1 MEGAYFA
8 RFVRVPLVIILCVI
22 IAQTSPALAQEQTN
36 ILRRQ
41 IDMYFDSLQYEET
54 LPLLEKLVV
63 LSQNMQDSIQLHQ
76 TYADIGYAH
85 YHLGDFEKSYL
96 HYRKAADIAQSSDSL
111 KTAGYLRNIGLNYQR
126 MGLHAL
132 ALAQFQA
139 ALEFAKKKGSDRLNG
154 DIYNSMGVLH
164 QQSAEPRKA
173 LDVLRKALKIWT
185 SSGDSSRMAR
195 VYTNLAIS
203 FEDLEMP
210 DSAIAY
216 NERALA
222 IKRRANDHTIASSLN
237 NIGVNYLK
245 INRED
250 EALPYL
256 NESFQIYK
264 TINEPE
270 GLAISYNNYGDYWT
284 RKGDYSKAQQYLD
297 SAEAILEVVKSK
309 ELKIDNLAFRI
320 KLKERR
326 EQFKESLALYKT
338 WDSLKTELYLEEK
351 FKVQEVANL
360 FLLREKEFEKEQLAQ
375 QATMLSVTNNNIR
388 KTNLLLLLLGGSLAV
403 FSVISYRDA
412 QTQKNQKR
420 KIEQQKKEIEQKNE
434 TIKNYQVELKH
445 RMANNLGRL
454 QSIIKE
460 TSRNIADPEVKSEL
474 ARTGKILLMS
484 SSLER
489 YLSGVE
495 NEKEVPLVGFLD
507 GLMDHQRQIL
517 ASEGANVKINLKHNG
532 EVSPAVEQV
541 INISLI
547 LLEWIN
553 NGVKYAFP
561 GISEPRI
568 NLTVYSSNG
577 GLTITYKDNGVGY
590 PPGHKSGTGTMLNE
604 RFAKDMGGILVTE
617 HINGTRHTL
626 SIHLK
631 KDKKHESTNRRG

>member
-1 MEGAYFA
+1 MKGDYFTGFL
-8 RFVRVPLVIILCVI
+8 RGPLLVLLCVI
-22 IAQTSPALAQEQTN
+22 IVGPLQALVQGQADT
-36 ILRRQ
+36 LRRQ
-41 IDMYFDSLQYEET
+41 INMYFDSLHYEET
-54 LPLLEKLVV
+54 LPLLADLIV
-63 LSQNMQDSIQLHQ
+63 LSQNADDSTQLHQ

-96 HYRKAADIAQSSDSL
+96 HYRMAADIAKSRDSL
-111 KTAGYLRNIGLNYQR
+111 NTAGYLRNIGLNYQR

-132 ALAQFQA
+132 ALAQFQT
-139 ALEFAKKKGSDRLNG
+139 ALEFAKDKGSDRLIG
-154 DIYNSMGVLH
+154 DTYNSMGVLH

-173 LDVLRKALKIWT
+173 LDVLQEALKIWI
-185 SSGDSSRMAR
+185 SSGDSNRMAR
-195 VYTNLAIS
+195 VYTNLAIC
-203 FEDLEMP
+203 FEDLGMP

-222 IKRRANDHTIASSLN
+222 IKRRENDHTIASTLN
-237 NIGVNYLK
+237 NIGVNYLT

-256 NESFQIYK
+256 NESFQIHK

-297 SAEAILEVVKSK
+297 SAEAILEVVISK

-320 KLKERR
+320 KLKERTG
-326 EQFKESLALYKT
+326 QFKEGLAIYKT

-375 QATMLSVTNNNIR
+375 QATMLSFTNDNIR
-388 KTNLLLLLLGGSLAV
+388 KTNILLLLLGGSLAV
-403 FSVISYRDA
+403 FSLISYRDA
-412 QTQKNQKR
+412 QTQKKQKR

-460 TSRNIADPEVKSEL
+460 TSRNISDPEVKSEL

-495 NEKEVPLVGFLD
+495 NEKEVPLIGFLD
-507 GLMDHQRQIL
+507 GLIDYQRQIL
-517 ASEGANVKINLKHNG
+517 ASEGRNIKINLEHNG
-532 EVSPAVEQV
+532 EVTPAVEQV
-541 INISLI
+541 INLSLI
-547 LLEWIN
+547 LLEWVN
-553 NGVKYAFP
+553 NGVKYAFS
-561 GISEPRI
+561 GISNPRI
-568 NLTVYSSNG
+568 DLTVLSNNG
-577 GLTITYKDNGVGY
+577 ELTITYKDNGVGY
-590 PPGHKSGTGTMLNE
+590 SAGHKPGTGTMLNE
-604 RFAKDMGGILVTE
+604 RFAKDLGAVLVTE
-617 HINGTRHTL
+617 NDNGTRHTI
-626 SIHLK
+626 SIHYKNQK
-631 KDKKHESTNRRG
+631 KQ